1 MQFLEHL
8 ISYIKSPKIHTKMA
22 WYSKESSSF
31 DVQKVLLNYVT
42 LIRSSEWVKFEV
54 LIVGIGLGR
63 KQNKQSVP
71 LHFNSKHNYYWIAK
85 EGWSGGLGH
94 IF

>member
-31 DVQKVLLNYVT
+31 DVQKVSFNYVYVVQ
-42 LIRSSEWVKFEV
+42 SSEWLNFEV
-54 LIVGIGLGR
+54 LNDSVLLGR
-63 KQNKQSVP
+63 KQFKQSVT
-71 LHFNSKHNYYWIAK
+71 S
-85 EGWSGGLGH
+85 
-94 IF
+94 